1 MNRLVVLAEVAGRKC
16 AFRSEDV
23 RSVIEMTEI
32 TPVPLAPP
40 HVLGITALRSQA
52 LTVIDCRVAVGE
64 APTEWHSESRAAVV
78 QVDGH
83 AYALLIDAIDDV
95 ATAHDDPQNLPG
107 GFGKMWDRVA
117 HGMVETD
124 LGPMLL
130 LDIAALI
137 EAPARHADAA

>member
-23 RSVIEMTEI
+23 SSVIEMTEI

-64 APTEWHSESRAAVV
+64 APTKWHSESRAAVV

-95 ATAHDDPQNLPG
+95 ATAHGEPQSLPG
-107 GFGKMWDRVA
+107 GFGGNWDRVA
-117 HGMVETD
+117 QGMVETD
-124 LGPMLL
+124 LGPVLL
-130 LDIAALI
+130 LDTERLIAGPSML
-137 EAPARHADAA
+137 ADVA